1 MTELDP
7 AIENILKQ
15 RYYQEGED
23 WEALCHRV
31 AKDLADTKK
40 QELEFF
46 DVLYNRHMLPNSPTL
61 MNAGTGLGNYSACY
75 VLPMTDSMEDIMKT
89 ASDTVMIH
97 KNGGGTGFD
106 FSRIRPMGAK
116 VKSTNGVA
124 SGPVSFM
131 KMVNDITDQV
141 KQGGRRRGAN
151 MGILRIDHP
160 DILKFIRCKHDE
172 TFLVNFNISVAMTDD
187 FIEAVTKD
195 GRDPW
200 ICYFDDKSY
209 TLFDDGTTLERGD
222 DGLVLDD
229 ALTAKDIWNIIVDSA
244 WSSGDPGIVFID
256 RINQGNPLRYLDDY
270 KIRATNPCG
279 EQPLAD
285 YGSCNLVAIN
295 LSNLC
300 EVGRDDIDWKLFDSR
315 IKIATEMADSV
326 IEKNQY
332 PVKEV
337 EEYSVAKRNIGVGLM
352 GFHDMLLKLGIRYD
366 SSEARAFAGE
376 VMKRIYMV
384 TFETSVALAKN
395 KGHFEGWS
403 MEYPLLVDLDEFP
416 DSTIEDYKKYGLRN
430 CCLTTIAPTGS
441 IGLIAGC
448 STGIEPHFADK
459 IWRRD
464 ATNPDGYWVVNPV
477 IDQCREKWGDDVFIS
492 AQELDAKSHIMMQ
505 AAAQLWC
512 DSGISKT
519 INLPNS
525 ATKDDVSNCYKLAI
539 ENGCKGITIY
549 RDGCKTWQVLS
560 STADNVVSEKDEI
573 TALDIPD
580 VSDATRFKI
589 KDPETGKNIY
599 VIITHVDSVPFEI
612 FATGANM
619 DHQRRELWDAITRQI
634 SLNFKY
640 QVPADDI
647 LEQLEKSKTTINGLP
662 NLISKTLKQFFQ
674 KNGIEMKID
683 CPECGA
689 ASYVLEGG
697 CGVCKGCGFSECS

>member
-46 DVLYNRHMLPNSPTL
+46 DVLFNRHMLPNSPTL

-209 TLFDDGTTLERGD
+209 MLFDDGTTLECGD
-222 DGLVLDD
+222 DGLVLND

-270 KIRATNPCG
+270 EIRATNPCG

-366 SSEARAFAGE
+366 SSEARAFANE

-384 TFETSVALAKN
+384 TFETSVALAKD

-403 MEYPLLVDLDEFP
+403 IEYPLLVDLDEFP
-416 DSTIEDYKKYGLRN
+416 NSTIEDYKKYGLRN

-560 STADNVVSEKDEI
+560 STADNVASEKDEI

-697 CGVCKGCGFSECS
+697 CGVCKECGFSECS

>member
-1 MTELDP
+1 MILDES
-7 AIENILKQ
+7 IENILEQ
-15 RYYQEGED
+15 RYYQPGED
-23 WEALCHRV
+23 WEKLCRRV
-31 AKDLADTKK
+31 ANDLGKSKK
-40 QELEFF
+40 QKEEFF
-46 DVLYNRHMLPNSPTL
+46 EVLYARHMLPNSPTL

-75 VLPMTDSMEDIMKT
+75 VLPMTDDMGEIMKT

-106 FSRIRPMGAK
+106 FSRIRPEGAK
-116 VKSTNGVA
+116 VKTTNGVA

-172 TFLVNFNISVAMTDD
+172 TFLVNFNISVAMTDS
-187 FIEAVTKD
+187 FIAEAMSGKNEVFIANFNDENYYLTED
-195 GRDPW
+195 GNHHLIEDM
-200 ICYFDDKSY
+200 YNVKMMKN
-209 TLFDDGTTLERGD
+209 
-222 DGLVLDD
+222 
-229 ALTAKDIWNIIVDSA
+229 ALSAKDIWNIIVDSA
-244 WSSGDPGIVFID
+244 WSSGDPGLVFID
-256 RINQGNPLRYLDDY
+256 RVNDGNPIRYLNDEY

-300 EVGRDDIDWKLFDSR
+300 EVGDKDIDWNLFDKR
-315 IKIATEMADSV
+315 IHIATEMADSV
-326 IEKNQY
+326 IDNNIY

-337 EEYSVAKRNIGVGLM
+337 GEYSIAMRNIGVGLM

-366 SSEARAFAGE
+366 TEKAREYASK
-376 VMKRIYMV
+376 VMKRIYMI
-384 TFETSVALAKN
+384 TFKASVGLAKK
-395 KGHFEGWS
+395 KGHFEGWDYQ
-403 MEYPLLVDLDEFP
+403 YPVLVDLDEF
-416 DSTIEDYKKYGLRN
+416 DNKTLKDYQEYGLRN

-441 IGLIAGC
+441 IGLLAGC

-464 ATNPDGYWVVNPV
+464 ATNPDGYWVINPV
-477 IDQCREKWGDDVFIS
+477 IDQCREHWGDDVFIS
-492 AQELDAKSHIMMQ
+492 AQELDGASHILMQ
-505 AAAQLWC
+505 AAAQEFC

-519 INLPNS
+519 INLPNE
-525 ATKDDVSNCYKLAI
+525 ATRDDVSECYRLAL

-560 STADNVVSEKDEI
+560 SKEETDVDEPE
-573 TALDIPD
+573 ALDIPD

-589 KDPETGKNIY
+589 KDPETGKNVY
-599 VIITHVDSVPFEI
+599 VIITHVDGTPVEI

-619 DHQRRELWDAITRQI
+619 EHQRRELWDAITRQI
-634 SLNFKY
+634 SLNLKY
-640 QVPADDI
+640 KVPMEDI
-647 LEQLEKSKTTINGLP
+647 LEQLEKSRTTINGLP
-662 NLISKTLKQFFQ
+662 NLIGKTLKRHFQ
-674 KNGIEMKID
+674 KNGIEMTLS
-683 CPECGA
+683 CPTCESH
-689 ASYVLEGG
+689 SYVLEGG
-697 CGVCKGCGFSECS
+697 CGVCKECGFSECS